1 MEAVSPTILLE
12 LTIKPFLFLT
22 PLVLLNRKEGAACK
36 GEGRSTCQK
45 GEFCRD
51 SVCTKVNLKVNYSK
65 HKLGYYIT
73 VLVKYFCSDNEI
85 FVIALSQN
93 IC

>member
-22 PLVLLNRKEGAACK
+22 PLVMLNRKEGAACK

-51 SVCTKVNLKVNYSK
+51 SVCSKVNLKVNYSLNISK
-65 HKLGYYIT
+65 ASILQYCT
-73 VLVKYFCSDNEI
+73 VL
-85 FVIALSQN
+85 LL
-93 IC
+93 